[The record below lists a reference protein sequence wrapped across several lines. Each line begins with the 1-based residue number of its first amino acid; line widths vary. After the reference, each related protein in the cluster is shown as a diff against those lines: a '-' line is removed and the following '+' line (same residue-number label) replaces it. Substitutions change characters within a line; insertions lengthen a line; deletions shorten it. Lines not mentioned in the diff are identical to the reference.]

1 MYPKADIPVVELS
14 LNALKPLDYHINL
27 GAMLAPMR
35 EEGVLILGSGNVV
48 HNLGEVQRDRP
59 DHGESWAKRFD
70 DAVAEQMAGDPG
82 NIGRVTDHP
91 NFRRAV
97 PTPEHFLPLAY
108 VAGLAATDECSS
120 KALLRGYSMRSEE
133 HTSELQSLM
142 RTSYAVVCLK
152 KKKTQ

>member
-1 MYPKADIPVVELS
+1 
-14 LNALKPLDYHINL
+14 
-27 GAMLAPMR
+27 MLEPMR

-120 KALLRGYSMRSEE
+120 KALLRGYSKIGRASCRE
-133 HTSELQSLM
+133 
-142 RTSYAVVCLK
+142 RVC
-152 KKKTQ
+152 QYV